1 MSFKTLVLAM
11 LAATAPLAWAVT
23 ITRHDVLECA
33 VKGGGRFV
41 LRAKYKWE
49 PLAEL
54 IPADVRTRDYDDG
67 GFRVR
72 YVDVRGRRSAE
83 APNGIGYRGGL
94 RDSNAGSYCRDV
106 GFLRNHPVVGHNF
119 LRADGTWFAMDGE
132 SWPKK
137 LILRDSPKEQKE
149 PFRSQLA
156 SRILSPYVSIFF
168 PIGQHVVFEKSLVD
182 DNPEHKRKDGNLN
195 ITAVFQSF
203 SSDNGKTW
211 SDPVITTD
219 AKIFELGKALDEQS
233 WVGYPSRVNG
243 NRFKAKRPE
252 PPAADCATVCDKTKQ

>member
-1 MSFKTLVLAM
+1 MSFKKLLMAT
-11 LAATAPLAWAVT
+11 LAATAPLAGAVT
-23 ITRHDVLECA
+23 ITRHDVLECK
-33 VKGGGRFV
+33 VKSGGTFV

-54 IPADVRTRDYDDG
+54 MPRDVRTRDYDDG

-72 YVDVRGRRSAE
+72 YVDERGHRSAE

-94 RDSNAGSYCRDV
+94 RDSNAASYCRDV
-106 GFLRNHPVVGHNF
+106 GFLGGLPIVGHNF
-119 LRADGTWFAMDGE
+119 LLADGTWFAIGPE
-132 SWPKK
+132 RWPEK
-137 LILRDSPKEQKE
+137 LSLSDSPREQAE
-149 PFRSQLA
+149 PYKSQLA
-156 SRILSPYVSIFF
+156 SRMLRPHASTIVPVGDQLA
-168 PIGQHVVFEKSLVD
+168 FENSLVD
-182 DNPEHKRKDGNLN
+182 VDPQHKRKDGDRN

-219 AKIFELGKALDEQS
+219 AKIFELGKALGEQS

-243 NRFKAKRPE
+243 KRFKAKRAE
-252 PPAADCATVCDKTKQ
+252 SSAADCATVCDKPKQ